1 MTAGISRETWDRSVE
16 RYKQASYCQY
26 EQQRGDEIIYLSKYI
41 TAVRLSD
48 ESTYLVHP
56 LYASS
61 FNTTKIIAEVTESAA
76 KEYDGAI
83 IYKDSDSLA
92 LINDDLMHIFED
104 QRFVVTDAEKLQ
116 RVNSLVEV
124 AKEHFYDKIRMSYQT
139 QASPLPKPH
148 PSADKVRNYIS
159 QASL

>member
-16 RYKQASYCQY
+16 RYMQASYCQY
-26 EQQRGDEIIYLSKYI
+26 EKQRGDEVIYLSKYI

-56 LYASS
+56 LFASS
-61 FNTTKIIAEVTESAA
+61 FNTTKVVAEVTENAV
-76 KEYDGAI
+76 KEYEGAI
-83 IYKDSDSLA
+83 IYKDSDSLG

-104 QRFVVTDAEKLQ
+104 QRYVVTDAEKMQ
-116 RVNSLVEV
+116 RVASLVEV
-124 AKEHFYDKIRMSYQT
+124 AKEHFLDKVRMGYQT
-139 QASPLPKPH
+139 HASPLPKPH
-148 PSADKVRNYIS
+148 PSADKVRNYMP